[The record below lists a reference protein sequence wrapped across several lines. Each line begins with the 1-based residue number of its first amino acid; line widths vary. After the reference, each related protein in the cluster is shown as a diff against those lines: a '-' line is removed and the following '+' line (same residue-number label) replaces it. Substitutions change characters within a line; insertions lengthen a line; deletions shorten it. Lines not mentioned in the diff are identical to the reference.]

1 MRSIGKFCVLNGVLL
16 NVRMKSKEK
25 EVAMKKILTTA
36 IALIMICA
44 FSTCAFAA
52 CQSQNSGNNV
62 ELDADWS
69 ANWDAF
75 RHPDVEIVVP
85 PTSDEPNESPEEG
98 NGTNSNDTPQVVAP
112 VVKYSSMILS
122 DTQGLNIRSGPS
134 TGSAV
139 VGSMDKGDMLRYE
152 GSVNG
157 WYKTVYKQRV
167 AYVYAG
173 NNYAHIVQ
181 MKQSSSDKIE
191 RIISIGE
198 ELMGYPYVW
207 GSQRYHWG
215 NGVLNKN
222 FVQGEFDCSALMQ
235 YIFYMGGGI
244 LLDLNTRTQVLQGA
258 TVANG
263 DLKRGDVMFFTNASR
278 YYNTGVER
286 VGHVAL
292 YLGNN
297 YILHTAS
304 DHAVIEEISSTRW
317 SYFITAKRFV

>member
-1 MRSIGKFCVLNGVLL
+1 
-16 NVRMKSKEK
+16 
-25 EVAMKKILTTA
+25 MKKLISTVTA
-36 IALIMICA
+36 VIMICA
-44 FSTCAFAA
+44 LSAFGFAA
-52 CQSQNSGNNV
+52 CLGNDNSDDRELSSQ
-62 ELDADWS
+62 WS
-69 ANWDAF
+69 VNWDAY
-75 RHPDVEIVVP
+75 RPNLSDPMPSEPPDDGTEEPDDENSGASVVTP
-85 PTSDEPNESPEEG
+85 
-98 NGTNSNDTPQVVAP
+98 PQVIAP
-112 VVKYSSMILS
+112 VIKYSSMIKS
-122 DTQGLNIRSGPS
+122 DTQGLNIRSAPS
-134 TGSAV
+134 TSSSI

-181 MKQSSSDKIE
+181 MKQSSADKVE
-191 RIISIGE
+191 KIISVGE

-215 NGVLNKN
+215 NGKLNTA
-222 FVQGEFDCSALMQ
+222 FVQGEYDCSALMQ
-235 YIFYMGGGI
+235 YIFYHGAGI
-244 LLDLNTRTQVLQGA
+244 LLDLNTRTQVLQGK

-278 YYNTGVER
+278 YNNTGVER

-292 YLGNN
+292 YLGDN

-304 DHAVIEEISSTRW
+304 DHAVIEEISATRW